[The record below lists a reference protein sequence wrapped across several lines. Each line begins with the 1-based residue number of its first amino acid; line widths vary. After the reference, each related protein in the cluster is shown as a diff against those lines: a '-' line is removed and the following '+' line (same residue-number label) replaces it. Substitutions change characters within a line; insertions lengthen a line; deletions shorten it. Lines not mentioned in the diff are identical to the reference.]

1 MKDTIGTIDLDT
13 FPTRQMPVEGGF
25 VTEILVPEEHK
36 GAVLAALYPFVE
48 CPSLD
53 DEMYDLHE
61 DRPFRVRDY
70 KVICSEGIH
79 FLVSPY
85 FASSG
90 GSVIDWI
97 PVTRR
102 HRNRGSA
109 GAGRRKAKKGA
120 GRRKADRSATG
131 PDVSRV
137 LGDRKADTAT
147 GVVLCL
153 LPLVFL
159 ATSLGALAFS
169 GQLTQQAK
177 EPEPSGIVSTA
188 TAELGPN
195 TLRLLSNS
203 GDAEATYELA
213 RRTEEGDGVP
223 KNAAA
228 AGHLYLVAEEQ
239 GFILPQDVIDR
250 LNL

>member
-1 MKDTIGTIDLDT
+1 MKDTIGTIDLDS
-13 FPTRQMPVEGGF
+13 FPMRQMPVEGGF

-102 HRNRGSA
+102 HRNRSSVGV
-109 GAGRRKAKKGA
+109 RKTKKEPGK
-120 GRRKADRSATG
+120 RKSDRSATG

-159 ATSLGALAFS
+159 ATSLCALGFS
-169 GQLTQQAK
+169 GHLTHLAK
-177 EPEPSGIVSTA
+177 EPEPAGIVSTA

-223 KNAAA
+223 KDAAA